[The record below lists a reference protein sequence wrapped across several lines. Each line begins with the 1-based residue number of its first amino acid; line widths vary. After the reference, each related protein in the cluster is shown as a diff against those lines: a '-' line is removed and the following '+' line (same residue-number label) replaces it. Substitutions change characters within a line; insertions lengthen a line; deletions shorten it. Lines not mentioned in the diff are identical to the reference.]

1 MNVSPLF
8 TRCADAGALA
18 AAGADAIAAA
28 AARATAA
35 RGEFRL
41 ALSGGS
47 SPAATYRELAT
58 RPVDWARVRVWFS
71 DERCVPPDDPA
82 SNHGRARDALL
93 AHVPIAS
100 EHVHRMPG
108 ELPPADGAARY
119 EAALRA
125 AWADSDH
132 TFDLC
137 LLGLGA
143 DGHCASLFPGS
154 PALDER
160 ERWVVPATAPPG
172 AEPRARL
179 TLTFPCIAASTEV
192 LFLVAGAD
200 KAPVLRALAR
210 LSGQEFPAARV
221 RARDRV
227 RYLASAEAWD
237 APDV

>member
-1 MNVSPLF
+1 
-8 TRCADAGALA
+8 
-18 AAGADAIAAA
+18 AA

-125 AWADSDH
+125 ACADSDH

-143 DGHCASLFPGS
+143 DGHCASLFP
-154 PALDER
+154 
-160 ERWVVPATAPPG
+160 
-172 AEPRARL
+172 
-179 TLTFPCIAASTEV
+179 
-192 LFLVAGAD
+192 
-200 KAPVLRALAR
+200 
-210 LSGQEFPAARV
+210 
-221 RARDRV
+221 
-227 RYLASAEAWD
+227 
-237 APDV
+237 